1 MNKGHTWEQ
10 SHAMKEEWE
19 SWQFLFGEMLKAF
32 NLTREELNKKKYKGV
47 FDAIYVWA
55 EFETVREDLLG
66 KREYKSALPFPK

>member
-1 MNKGHTWEQ
+1 MNEEETWEQ

-32 NLTREELNKKKYKGV
+32 NLTREELNKKKYKKV

-55 EFETVREDLLG
+55 KFEAVRADLVG
-66 KREYKSALPFPK
+66 ERE